1 MKRLSCSISAHFALS
16 DLRESSSLDQIP
28 FDQQLD
34 QLTMNRLPSTLRS
47 LARTQLRRPFST
59 SITPYSSES
68 DLTHP
73 SLLKDPPATMPS
85 TSTDPWSLQP
95 PPPPSANADGSDLS
109 MAELIV
115 SPHPEGRDGERTE
128 VLRKRLVYE
137 SRKRGILETDLIL
150 GTFARTRL
158 AGMSDRELRE
168 YDRVRLFVLVVGAD
182 RQDVGRS

>member
-1 MKRLSCSISAHFALS
+1 
-16 DLRESSSLDQIP
+16 
-28 FDQQLD
+28 
-34 QLTMNRLPSTLRS
+34 MNRLPTSLRS

-59 SITPYSSES
+59 PFTPYSPES

-85 TSTDPWSLQP
+85 TATDPWSLQ

-115 SPHPEGRDGERTE
+115 SPHPEGRDGEPTE
-128 VLRKRLVYE
+128 TLRKRLVYE

-168 YDRVRLFVLVVGAD
+168 YDRVRLFRLGRRRRSAGGG
-182 RQDVGRS
+182 RELICWALLCSSLRCRTGRSTTT